1 MTEQVRTGYRKHRKA
16 AWGLAL
22 VVVAAIA
29 AVTIPLASGA
39 PSKTLK
45 FVAGPTPS
53 LLQSSSP
60 ATPTTVAVAVFT
72 GGSNPVNSNPPPAP
86 VLGWTG
92 LGDLNTLFV
101 VDGPN
106 YSTGTKSWSWN
117 VTPTSSAPSGV
128 FKFTATLG
136 DLTAAPSS
144 AFRVAQFVCPAG
156 GGPSCNGTSN
166 FGTPGQGN
174 LKIANTLGSSIALDF
189 QPGGA
194 AAPLG
199 CNNDPN
205 DQTDNNDPTH
215 TWTRAYYLAANGD
228 KVYFPA
234 VALDFNS
241 NSGDVL
247 QITYGVRNS
256 QWVITN
262 AARGNNDVEFCV
274 EAKHQDATKN
284 DYPPSAEHPTGHG
297 VPFAGKYGP
306 ATWDPSTGMFSGVL
320 QTVSN
325 PSKVKSGGNP
335 AVCGRGSQDITTN
348 GITETWRTWTMCVAF
363 DWDWGPKPS

>member
-1 MTEQVRTGYRKHRKA
+1 MTQQVRTGYRKHRKA

-22 VVVAAIA
+22 LVVAAVA

-39 PSKTLK
+39 PTKTLK
-45 FVAGPTPS
+45 FTPGGQPPAAMQKSAPATSANISVAVYSGNQAQNSQGQTPS
-53 LLQSSSP
+53 LVTSATSP
-60 ATPTTVAVAVFT
+60 ATINSAFSVGGPTYDSGTRF
-72 GGSNPVNSNPPPAP
+72 
-86 VLGWTG
+86 WT
-92 LGDLNTLFV
+92 
-101 VDGPN
+101 
-106 YSTGTKSWSWN
+106 WS
-117 VTPTSSAPSGV
+117 VTPKSDAPSGFYSFV
-128 FKFTATLG
+128 ATLG
-136 DLTAAPSS
+136 TLDPATSNT
-144 AFRVAQFVCPAG
+144 FRVAEFVCP
-156 GGPSCNGTSN
+156 PSCDNTSN

-215 TWTRAYYLAANGD
+215 TWTRAYYLDAHGD

-256 QWVITN
+256 QWVLTN

-335 AVCGRGSQDITTN
+335 AVCGRGNRDITTN